1 MSKIKSFF
9 QSIQKPFQG
18 PINSIKNVAVE
29 VHHEIIQK
37 PFQDP
42 IQSIQK
48 PFQDPINSIKNVAVD
63 VHHEIIQKP
72 FQDLSIQKPFQGLSN
87 QDLSIQSIQKPF
99 QGLSNSIKNVA
110 VVHVHH
116 DQKHPSDLLM
126 HPRRLQ
132 ADVPA
137 EVAQKNVN
145 DAYFKGFDMGAI
157 DGLLFGSGMASLV
170 GGGGWFDSALRR
182 MELLEQYPEAVLLSQ
197 ATSRAAAAATSGIEA
212 VVIGSVTA
220 DAAGALATGAA
231 STAIVPAIVAVG
243 APIAV
248 GVAEAA
254 VAVAAVPIVPVV
266 LSATLVTAGFALMTA
281 SIAHYFSHRDDSMRA
296 AGVHAV
302 L

>member
-37 PFQDP
+37 PFQDL
-42 IQSIQK
+42 SIQK

-63 VHHEIIQKP
+63 VHHEI
-72 FQDLSIQKPFQGLSN
+72 IQKPFQGLSN

-157 DGLLFGSGMASLV
+157 DGLLFGSGTASLV
-170 GGGGWFDSALRR
+170 GGVGWFDSALRR

-197 ATSRAAAAATSGIEA
+197 ATSRAAAAAAATSGIEA

-220 DAAGALATGAA
+220 DAAGVLATGAA

-266 LSATLVTAGFALMTA
+266 LSATLITAGFALMTA

>member
-1 MSKIKSFF
+1 
-9 QSIQKPFQG
+9 
-18 PINSIKNVAVE
+18 

-37 PFQDP
+37 PFQGL
-42 IQSIQK
+42 SN
-48 PFQDPINSIKNVAVD
+48 QD
-63 VHHEIIQKP
+63 
-72 FQDLSIQKPFQGLSN
+72 LSN

-99 QGLSNSIKNVA
+99 QGPINSIKNVA

-157 DGLLFGSGMASLV
+157 DGLLFGSGTASLV
-170 GGGGWFDSALRR
+170 GGVGWFDSALRR

-197 ATSRAAAAATSGIEA
+197 ATSRAAAAAAATSGIEA

-254 VAVAAVPIVPVV
+254 VAVAAIPIVPVV

>member
-18 PINSIKNVAVE
+18 PINSIKNVAV
-29 VHHEIIQK
+29 
-37 PFQDP
+37 
-42 IQSIQK
+42 
-48 PFQDPINSIKNVAVD
+48 D
-63 VHHEIIQKP
+63 VHHEI
-72 FQDLSIQKPFQGLSN
+72 IQKPFQGLSN

-157 DGLLFGSGMASLV
+157 DGLLFGSGTASLV
-170 GGGGWFDSALRR
+170 GGVGWFDSALRR

-197 ATSRAAAAATSGIEA
+197 ATSRAAAAAATSGIEA

-254 VAVAAVPIVPVV
+254 VAVAAIPIVPVV

>member
-1 MSKIKSFF
+1 MSSIKSFF

-18 PINSIKNVAVE
+18 
-29 VHHEIIQK
+29 
-37 PFQDP
+37 
-42 IQSIQK
+42 
-48 PFQDPINSIKNVAVD
+48 PINSIKNVAVD

-72 FQDLSIQKPFQGLSN
+72 FQDLSIQKPFQGPINSIKNVAVDVHHEIIQKPFQGLSN

-157 DGLLFGSGMASLV
+157 DGLLFGSGTASLV
-170 GGGGWFDSALRR
+170 GGVGWFDSALRR

-197 ATSRAAAAATSGIEA
+197 ATSRAAAAAAATSGIEA

-254 VAVAAVPIVPVV
+254 VAVAAIPIVPVV

>member
-37 PFQDP
+37 PFQDL
-42 IQSIQK
+42 SIQK

-63 VHHEIIQKP
+63 VHHEI
-72 FQDLSIQKPFQGLSN
+72 IQKPFQGLSN

-137 EVAQKNVN
+137 EVTQKNVN

-157 DGLLFGSGMASLV
+157 DGLLFGSGTASLV
-170 GGGGWFDSALRR
+170 GGVGWFDSALRR

-197 ATSRAAAAATSGIEA
+197 ATSRAAAAAAATSGIEA

-266 LSATLVTAGFALMTA
+266 LSATLITAGFALMTA
-281 SIAHYFSHRDDSMRA
+281 SIAHYFSHRDESMRA

>member
-18 PINSIKNVAVE
+18 
-29 VHHEIIQK
+29 
-37 PFQDP
+37 
-42 IQSIQK
+42 
-48 PFQDPINSIKNVAVD
+48 PINSIKNVAVD

-72 FQDLSIQKPFQGLSN
+72 FQDLSIQKPFLDLSNSIKNVAVDVHHEIIQKPFQGLSN

-99 QGLSNSIKNVA
+99 QGPINSIKNVA

-126 HPRRLQ
+126 LPRRLQ

-157 DGLLFGSGMASLV
+157 DGLLFGSGTASLV
-170 GGGGWFDSALRR
+170 GGVGWFDSALRR

-197 ATSRAAAAATSGIEA
+197 ATSRAAAAAAATSGIEA

-254 VAVAAVPIVPVV
+254 VAVAAIPIVPVV

>member
-1 MSKIKSFF
+1 
-9 QSIQKPFQG
+9 
-18 PINSIKNVAVE
+18 
-29 VHHEIIQK
+29 VHHEI
-37 PFQDP
+37 
-42 IQSIQK
+42 IQK

-63 VHHEIIQKP
+63 VHHEI
-72 FQDLSIQKPFQGLSN
+72 
-87 QDLSIQSIQKPF
+87 IQKPF

-137 EVAQKNVN
+137 EVTQKNVN

-157 DGLLFGSGMASLV
+157 DGLLFGSGTASLV
-170 GGGGWFDSALRR
+170 GGVGWFDSALRR

-197 ATSRAAAAATSGIEA
+197 ATSRAAAAAAATSGIEA